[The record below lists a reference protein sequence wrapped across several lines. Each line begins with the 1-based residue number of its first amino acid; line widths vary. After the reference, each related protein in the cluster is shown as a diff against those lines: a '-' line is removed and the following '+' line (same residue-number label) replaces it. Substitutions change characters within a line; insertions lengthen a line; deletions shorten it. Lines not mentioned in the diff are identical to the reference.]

1 MKILRTTEFRIFLT
15 VWLVYIF
22 FISGYGGNWMANSML
37 GLSAS
42 IVDDHT
48 FSIDKYV
55 KGNEDNAFFKG
66 HYYSGFAPGASFL
79 AAPLYFIFKP
89 AFMLLPQG
97 LLGYPANQINII
109 LLNII
114 VTIFI
119 TALLAALTSVLV
131 YKFLGNFTKKESAKI
146 IITMIFSF
154 STLYFLYSTTFDAKI
169 IATFFSFAAFYI
181 LFKMKKSKKLKSS
194 YIFYS
199 GLLLGFAVIIEYSE
213 AIALAVLSVYL
224 LTFLR
229 NKKLILFVIGALIPL
244 LLLLAYNQAVFGNP
258 LTNPYAYRASE
269 SLLSGY
275 NLGFGL
281 GAKALYGLSFS
292 PFRGFFFYMPVML
305 ISLYGLYYWFKS
317 KRDIAE
323 LFVVLSLFVLFFL
336 YNASMKSE
344 LFWSAGCSFGPRH
357 LLPVIPFFILPLA
370 FVIGKIESFIVLL
383 LGGLSFLVNLLPNL
397 YGVTHLWT
405 YRCTEANPISPYLQ
419 FIFQRG
425 ITNYTLNLIKE
436 KVFDIS
442 VVTINLVAIISILIL
457 ALLIYKIWK
466 RD

>member
-22 FISGYGGNWMANSML
+22 FISGYGGNWMANSMI

-89 AFMLLPQG
+89 VFMLVPEG
-97 LLGYPANQINII
+97 IFGYPSSQVTII
-109 LLNII
+109 LLNIAA
-114 VTIFI
+114 TIFI

-131 YKFLGNFTKKESAKI
+131 YKFLDNFTKKESAKI

-154 STLYFLYSTTFDAKI
+154 STLYFLYATTFDAKI

-181 LFKMKKSKKLKSS
+181 LFKMKKGKNLKNS

-199 GLLLGFAVIIEYSE
+199 GLLLGFAVTIEYSE

-229 NKKLILFVIGALIPL
+229 NKKIILFVIGALIPL

-275 NLGFGL
+275 NQGFGL
-281 GAKALYGLSFS
+281 GAAAFYGLSFS

-305 ISLYGLYYWFKS
+305 MSLYGLYCWFKS
-317 KRDIAE
+317 KRNIAE

-357 LLPVIPFFILPLA
+357 LLPIIPFFVLPLA
-370 FVIGKIESFIVLL
+370 FVMGKIGRFIVLI
-383 LGGLSFLVNLLPNL
+383 LGGLSFLINLLPNL

-405 YRCTEANPISPYLQ
+405 YRCTDANPIIPYLQ

-425 ITNYTLNLIKE
+425 VTNYTLNLVKE
-436 KVFDIS
+436 KISDIS
-442 VVTINLVAIISILIL
+442 VITINLIVVSSIIVLVLIT
-457 ALLIYKIWK
+457 YKIWK
-466 RD
+466 RN